1 MNSGLDGRADA
12 GRTGAGGWG
21 TAAVVKRSGNSAA
34 EGESE
39 CDEGTLGRGPES
51 GGRRRKK
58 ESVEARGK
66 KDDVF
71 LGRNFSVSFSF

>member
-1 MNSGLDGRADA
+1 MNSGLDGR
-12 GRTGAGGWG
+12 TGAGGLG

-34 EGESE
+34 EAESE
-39 CDEGTLGRGPES
+39 DDEGTLAQGRES
-51 GGRRRKK
+51 GARRGQKK

-66 KDDVF
+66 KDYVF